1 MSTRKAIHVVS
12 DRQKS
17 TVINEEGF
25 EAMRRTIQKLTSL
38 KNEVRQRI
46 LDRATTTTRRG
57 AIESCFAMAILAA
70 LIVAQPLFAQVA
82 GTGSIQGTVSDAA
95 GRVIVGAQVTAT
107 ETSTGRVSTQT
118 TNSAG
123 VYVLSALQPGE
134 YTVDYKAPSFAP
146 VRQEHISVDALSVV
160 GLNLTMKVGSQTEQV
175 TVTSAPPQLETE
187 NGTLD
192 TTIPNETY
200 TALPVSMGG
209 QPKSPLGFLSF
220 VPGSASANFGVQ
232 AINGGPDNSSFLYL
246 NGLPVTTAE
255 MQGDARNINGATS
268 TEVVDQ
274 FQVVTSGVPAYYS
287 GQGVT
292 NLVSKAGSN
301 IFHGDVYENVR
312 NTVFDAAGFFSTKVP
327 AENQNEYGF
336 SVGGPALKNKLFF
349 FFNLNR
355 YKDAS
360 SIQPQ
365 QFSLPTAG
373 ERTGD
378 FSALL
383 NLPTPQ
389 VIYNPATTT
398 CNGGVCT
405 RQAFPGNIIT
415 SGFSNVAKLA
425 EATLPTT
432 ANSNVQNN
440 YSATISNGR
449 TQNAYFVKGDYNISA
464 QHHVN
469 AMYQTGKNSQ
479 SSYYNGGTELP
490 LPYAS
495 GRFAD
500 QIITVAQLGE
510 TWTIKPN
517 LLNVFGAQF
526 NLFKTPFTNPTVG
539 GGWAAK
545 LGIKGLPAGYSQDV
559 FPQFNFSGPNAP
571 TIWASAG
578 NSNSFGENNPNYV
591 LQDNVQWVHGKHNFT
606 FGAQGIE
613 NQENF
618 SGPSTFNGFNFSN
631 NETAGFVPGT
641 STIDTTSGNAYA
653 SYLLG
658 LVDNSG
664 ASDTSVQET
673 GVTYRNI
680 AMYAQDDW
688 KLSPKLTVNIG
699 LRYVIPKPYIEQHDR
714 QSWFN
719 PNLANTKVGINGAL
733 EFAGSAAAN
742 SCHCSTEIKTHY
754 QTFDPR
760 IGFAYTL
767 DAKTVVRGS
776 YSVIHYNQGPLG
788 GSANAQ
794 GVSLLGYSANPS
806 FSSPDNGITPA
817 LSLDGGL
824 PAYQHAPIYDS
835 TLNTG
840 YNTTTGANA
849 GGVNYNRPDTAG
861 RSPYTEDWNLTI
873 DRAITPSTTLQ
884 VTYAGSGSHHIQVN
898 GGVGKYSDQ
907 IEPKYLKL
915 GSLLQQ
921 SATPATLAQ
930 AQAISPGIALPYS
943 TFVGSIGQ
951 MLRPFPQYNGIGDPY
966 AGFASASYQ
975 SLQMQMQRRMSKG
988 LYFLAAYTW
997 SKSINDTGGPIYF
1010 IYSSPRTAYDLH
1022 KEKSI
1027 GSEDVPHQLSMAWVY
1042 SLPFGKGR
1050 QFANQGG
1057 LVDAVVGGWQI
1068 SAVQLYNSGQPLG
1081 TINGACNVPYAG
1093 GCYAD
1098 YNTSFT
1104 GPVRINGSYGSGVSK
1119 TNTTKIYL
1127 DKAAFQDAA
1136 PYTLGTTPR
1145 TMAFSLRQPWSFN
1158 ENATIG
1164 KDFKLFE
1171 RLTLRVQAD
1180 AFNLFNRTRF
1190 GGINTNIDNATF
1202 GTVSNQA
1209 NSPRNLQFETY
1220 VKF

>member
-1 MSTRKAIHVVS
+1 
-12 DRQKS
+12 
-17 TVINEEGF
+17 
-25 EAMRRTIQKLTSL
+25 MRRTIQKLTNL
-38 KNEVRQRI
+38 NDTVRRKI
-46 LDRATTTTRRG
+46 FDRATTTTRHG
-57 AIESCFAMAILAA
+57 TIEFCIAMAIMAV
-70 LIVAQPLFAQVA
+70 LIAAQPLFAQVA
-82 GTGSIQGTVSDAA
+82 GTGSIQGTVVDEKGSLIA
-95 GRVIVGAQVTAT
+95 GAQVTAT
-107 ETSTGRVSTQT
+107 ESSTGRASTQPT
-118 TNSAG
+118 SSG
-123 VYVLSALQPGE
+123 GFYVLSDLPAGE
-134 YTVDYKAPSFAP
+134 YTVEFKAQGFAA
-146 VRQEHISVDALSVV
+146 VRQEHVTVNALEVV
-160 GLNLTMKVGSQTEQV
+160 GLNITLKVGSQAEEV
-175 TVTSAPPQLETE
+175 TVSSAPPQLETE

-192 TTIPNETY
+192 TTIPNSTY

-209 QPKSPLGFLSF
+209 SPKSPLGFLSF
-220 VPGSASANFGVQ
+220 VPGSAGANFGVQ
-232 AINGGPDNSSFLYL
+232 AINGGPDNTSFLYL

-292 NLVSKAGSN
+292 NLVSKAGTN
-301 IFHGDVYENVR
+301 TFHGDVFENVR
-312 NTVFDAAGFFSTKVP
+312 NTVFDAAGFFSAKVP

-336 SVGGPALKNKLFF
+336 SVGGPVLKNKLFLF
-349 FFNLNR
+349 FSLNR
-355 YKDAS
+355 YKDVS

-365 QFSLPTAG
+365 QFSLPLAA

-389 VIYNPATTT
+389 VIYDPSTTS
-398 CNGGVCT
+398 CAAGVCT
-405 RQAFPGNIIT
+405 RQPFPGNKIKTGI
-415 SGFSNVAKLA
+415 SNVATLA
-425 EATLPTT
+425 EAMLPAT
-432 ANSNVQNN
+432 ANGNVQNN
-440 YSATISNGR
+440 YSAAISNGR
-449 TQNAYFVKGDYNISA
+449 TQNDYFVKGDYNISDR
-464 QHHVN
+464 HHLY

-479 SSYYNGGTELP
+479 LSYYNGGTELP

-495 GRFAD
+495 GRFSD

-526 NLFKTPFTNPTVG
+526 NLYKTPFTNPTAG

-545 LGIKGLPAGYSQDV
+545 LDITGLPLGYPQDV
-559 FPQFNFSGPNAP
+559 FPQFSFSGRNAP
-571 TIWASAG
+571 TIWASTG

-591 LQDNVQWVHGKHNFT
+591 LQDNLQWVKGRHSFT
-606 FGAQGIE
+606 FGFQGIE
-613 NQENF
+613 NQENDT
-618 SGPSTFNGFNFSN
+618 SPSTFSGFNFSN
-631 NETAGFVPGT
+631 NETAGFVAGS

-664 ASDTSVQET
+664 ANDTSVQET
-673 GVTYRNI
+673 GTTYRTI

-688 KLSPKLTVNIG
+688 KILPKLTVNIG
-699 LRYVIPKPYIEQHDR
+699 LRYIIPKPYIEQHDR

-719 PNLANTKVGINGAL
+719 PNLANSEVGINGAL
-733 EFAGSAAAN
+733 EFAGSAAPN
-742 SCHCSTEIKTHY
+742 SCHCSTEVKTHY
-754 QTFDPR
+754 ETFDPR

-767 DAKTVVRGS
+767 DSKTVVRGS
-776 YSVIHYNQGPLG
+776 YSIIHYNQGVLG

-806 FSSPDNGITPA
+806 FTSPDNGISPA
-817 LSLDGGL
+817 FSMDSGL
-824 PAYQHAPIYDS
+824 PAYQHAPIYSS

-840 YNTTTGANA
+840 YNTTTGAT
-849 GGVNYNRPDTAG
+849 GGSVNYNRPDTAG
-861 RSPYTEDWNLTI
+861 RSPYTEDWNFTI

-884 VTYAGSGSHHIQVN
+884 ATYAGSGSHHIQIN
-898 GGVGKYSDQ
+898 GGSGIFSDQ
-907 IEPKYLKL
+907 IDPKYLAL

-930 AQAISPGIALPYS
+930 AQAIFPGIALPYS
-943 TFVGSIGQ
+943 TFMGSIGQ
-951 MLRPFPQYNGIGDPY
+951 MLRPFPQYSGIGDPY

-975 SLQMQMQRRMSKG
+975 ALQIQLQRRMSKG

-997 SKSINDTGGPIYF
+997 SKSVNDTGGPIYF
-1010 IYSSPRTAYDLH
+1010 IYSNPRTAYDLH

-1027 GSEDVPHQLSMAWVY
+1027 AAEDVPHQLSLAWVY
-1042 SLPFGKGR
+1042 SLPFGKGH

-1057 LVDAVVGGWQI
+1057 LVDAVAGGWQI

-1081 TINGACNVPYAG
+1081 IINGACNVPYTG

-1104 GPVRINGSYGSGVSK
+1104 GPVRVNGSYGSGVSK
-1119 TNTTKIYL
+1119 TNTTTPFI

-1136 PYTLGTTPR
+1136 PYTFGTTPR

-1164 KDFKLFE
+1164 KDFKIIE
-1171 RLTLRVQAD
+1171 KITLRVQAD
-1180 AFNLFNRTRF
+1180 AFNLFNRTVF
-1190 GGINTNIDNATF
+1190 GGINTNIDSTAF

-1220 VKF
+1220 LKF